1 MLKRGIQGEKFFGQ
15 ILGCKKAKLIFVL
28 DDLLKER
35 LFFWITNMVKKNNG
49 KILKGKLNIMSTLTF
64 GSRIMLCKLKILFFL
79 LSCLSFFLNGATVL
93 FLIFQQ
99 QKP

>member
-1 MLKRGIQGEKFFGQ
+1 MIYLKSDYF
-15 ILGCKKAKLIFVL
+15 L
-28 DDLLKER
+28 DHEHG
-35 LFFWITNMVKKNNG
+35 KKNNG
-49 KILKGKLNIMSTLTF
+49 TILKGKLNIMSTLTF

>member
-35 LFFWITNMVKKNNG
+35 LFFWITNMVKK
-49 KILKGKLNIMSTLTF
+49 IMEKF
-64 GSRIMLCKLKILFFL
+64 
-79 LSCLSFFLNGATVL
+79 
-93 FLIFQQ
+93 
-99 QKP
+99 